1 MKEFNI
7 GGAADGG
14 RYIYTPPRVPLFWDN
29 FISYVISVAR
39 KEDINIKEVHDTI
52 LSEYR
57 ARIFHR
63 EGDSADTVGSID
75 TYVVFETDEDAT
87 AFIIRFS

>member
-7 GGAADGG
+7 GS
-14 RYIYTPPRVPLFWDN
+14 RYNPSRVPLFWDN

-39 KEDINIKEVHDTI
+39 KEDINVKEVHATI

-63 EGDSADTVGSID
+63 EGDSADSVWSID
-75 TYVVFETDEDAT
+75 PCVVFETDEDAT
-87 AFIIRFS
+87 AFMLRWL